1 MTFQKD
7 DTLFAFMFSDADAS
21 GCQRVIHKKVGDTV
35 ELSSCSQ
42 TEGVTMANWK
52 YGGTII
58 ADKDY
63 NISAKQFK
71 ERLHLNPR
79 NLSLTVRRL
88 KLRDSGNFSF
98 TSAGQIQRETVTVTL
113 QVHGK
118 ALLLSFEVT

>member
-7 DTLFAFMFSDADAS
+7 DTLFALMFSDADAS

-42 TEGVTMANWK
+42 SEGVTMANWK
-52 YGGTII
+52 YEGTTI

-63 NISAKQFK
+63 NISEKQFK
-71 ERLHLNPR
+71 DRLYLSPTNF
-79 NLSLTVRRL
+79 SLTVRRL

-98 TSAGQIQRETVTVTL
+98 TSAVQIQRETVTVTL

-118 ALLLSFEVT
+118 ALLLSFQVT